1 MALWYKTSNPAL
13 KEETFQSAIPVAA
26 EEAMTVRGTMNKFL
40 FMLALMLAS
49 AIFTWNLAY
58 KGAPLGG
65 WVAGGAI
72 GGFIIALVI
81 IFKQAWAP
89 YLAPAYGLLEGL
101 FLGAI
106 SAMFNAAMASV
117 APYFIMQAVLLTFGV
132 ALAMYLLYATG
143 VIKVTNRFRTIVF
156 AATGGIALF
165 YLAAIVLHWFH
176 IEIPFIHES
185 TPAGIIFSL
194 VVVGIAALNLVMD
207 FDMIFTG
214 ARMGA
219 PRYME
224 WYGAFGLMVTIIW
237 LYLEILRLLAK
248 VYSRR

>member
-1 MALWYKTSNPAL
+1 MANLFKTSNPAL
-13 KEETFQSAIPVAA
+13 QEKAFETTVTQVG
-26 EEAMTVRGTMNKFL
+26 EEAMTVSGTMNKFV

-49 AIFTWNLAY
+49 AVFTWNLAY

-72 GGFIIALVI
+72 GGFITALII
-81 IFKQAWAP
+81 IFKQSWAP

-117 APYFIMQAVLLTFGV
+117 APYFVMQAVLLTFGV
-132 ALAMYLLYATG
+132 ALAMYLLYTTG
-143 VIKVTNRFRTIVF
+143 VIKVTNQFRTIVL

-165 YLAAIVLHWFH
+165 YLAAMVLHWFH
-176 IEIPFIHES
+176 IDIPFIHQS
-185 TPAGIIFSL
+185 TTAGIVFSL
-194 VVVGIAALNLVMD
+194 IVVGIAALNLVMD

-219 PRYME
+219 PKYME

>member
-1 MALWYKTSNPAL
+1 MANLFKTSNPAL
-13 KEETFQSAIPVAA
+13 QEKAFESAIPVAGA
-26 EEAMTVRGTMNKFL
+26 EVMTVRGTMNKFL
-40 FMLALMLAS
+40 FMLAMMLA
-49 AIFTWNLAY
+49 AALFTWNLAY

-72 GGFIIALVI
+72 GGFITALVI
-81 IFKQAWAP
+81 IFKQNWAP

-101 FLGAI
+101 FLGAV

-117 APYFIMQAVLLTFGV
+117 APYFVMQAVLLTFGV

-143 VIKVTNRFRTIVF
+143 LIKVTQQFRMIVF

-165 YLAAIVLHWFH
+165 YLATLILHWFH
-176 IEIPFIHES
+176 VDIPFIHQS
-185 TPAGIIFSL
+185 TTAGIVFSL

-219 PRYME
+219 PKYME

>member
-1 MALWYKTSNPAL
+1 MAFWYKTSNPAL
-13 KEETFQSAIPVAA
+13 QEKTFQTGVPVVA

-40 FMLALMLAS
+40 FMLAMMLAA
-49 AIFTWNLAY
+49 AIYTWNLAY

-72 GGFIIALVI
+72 GGFITALII
-81 IFKQAWAP
+81 IFKQNWAP

-106 SAMFNAAMASV
+106 SAMFNAKMASV
-117 APYFIMQAVLLTFGV
+117 APYFVMQAVLLTFGV
-132 ALAMYLLYATG
+132 ALAMYLVYVSG
-143 VIKVTNRFRTIVF
+143 IIKVNNQFRTIVF

-165 YLAAIVLHWFH
+165 YLAAMILHWFH
-176 IEIPFIHES
+176 IDIPFINQS

-194 VVVGIAALNLVMD
+194 VVVAIAALNLVMD

-214 ARMGA
+214 AQMGA
-219 PRYME
+219 PKYME
-224 WYGAFGLMVTIIW
+224 WYGAFGLMVTIVW

-248 VYSRR
+248 IYSRR